1 MDMNIPESGVAC
13 RIAII
18 GGGFS
23 GATVALNLLH
33 KLPACAA
40 EITIIEPRT
49 LLGAGLAYS
58 APDPNHRVNVSAARL
73 LILLEEPGKFDAWL
87 RSSGALDDDPG
98 ALLADGRLYPKRQM
112 FGAYLDAQLREKAA
126 EPGVAKLTHV
136 RAKAVAVA
144 RHHDGYEITLDSGG
158 SVDADVVV
166 LAVSHPPPAIPRPVR
181 DIANAPG
188 FVADPWVKG
197 ALDGIA
203 RDHRVLII
211 GTALSTADA
220 VATLNAAGHT
230 GEIIAVSRRGLVSR
244 QRANVPADFF
254 GDFATEPARTALALV
269 KRVRATIRE
278 AEKNFSC
285 WEAVIEGMRAQ
296 GTAIWAALPPV
307 EKHRFLRH
315 VRPYWDVH
323 RYQLAP
329 QLGEICAAKAKAGQ
343 FCTLAAR
350 ILSATRDDT
359 GFEVT
364 LRPRHAP
371 EGTTQTEYFD
381 AIINCTGPDHSK
393 ILQTNPVLAS
403 LAAAGLVAA
412 DPYGLGLE
420 TDLSAHAL
428 AADGTPND
436 TLFVAGPLARATF
449 GELMGLPQVSTHA
462 ALVADE
468 VVKVTA
474 KEASSFSVEKE
485 ATRLF

>member
-1 MDMNIPESGVAC
+1 MDVNLPESRAGR
-13 RIAII
+13 RIVII

-33 KLPACAA
+33 KLPADAA
-40 EITIIEPRT
+40 EITVVEPRP

-73 LILLEEPGKFDAWL
+73 VILLEEPGKFDAWL
-87 RSSGALDDDPG
+87 RTSGVLDHDPD
-98 ALLADGRLYPKRQM
+98 AMLADGRLYPKRQT
-112 FGAYLDAQLREKAA
+112 FGAYLDAQLRQKAA
-126 EPGVAKLTHV
+126 EPGVAKLTHIQ
-136 RAKAVAVA
+136 AKALRVA
-144 RHHDGYEITLDSGG
+144 RHHDGYEITLDSGAAI
-158 SVDADVVV
+158 SANVVV

-181 DIANAPG
+181 DIAGAPG
-188 FVADPWVKG
+188 FIADPWLKG

-203 RDHRVLII
+203 QNHRVLII

-254 GDFATEPARTALALV
+254 GDFSTDPSRTALDLV

-296 GTAIWAALPPV
+296 GTAIWAALPPI

-329 QLGEICAAKAKAGQ
+329 QLGDMCAAKAKAGQ
-343 FCTLAAR
+343 FRTLAAR
-350 ILSATRDDT
+350 IMSATRDDT
-359 GFEVT
+359 GFQVA
-364 LRPRHAP
+364 LRLRHAP
-371 EGTTQTEYFD
+371 EGAVQTEHFD

-403 LAAAGLVAA
+403 LAEAGLVAA

-420 TDLSAHAL
+420 TDLSARAL

-436 TLFVAGPLARATF
+436 TLFVSGPLARATF

-468 VVKVTA
+468 VMRVLVFDKVT
-474 KEASSFSVEKE
+474 
-485 ATRLF
+485 